1 VWVKKICFTHQ
12 LGGDMSH
19 KHPVISVTGSSG
31 AGTSTAKVALEH
43 IFRREHIT
51 PSIVEGDCFHK
62 FDRLTFREK
71 AKEFKAAGKRLS
83 HFSDEANLFGKIA
96 ELFNS
101 YQQTGVG
108 KARTYVH
115 DDEEAKI
122 YGVDAGKFTDWRDV
136 GEGSDIL
143 FYEGLHGG
151 VEEVRPYTDLMMG
164 IVPVVNL
171 EWIQKIHRDTAMRGY
186 STEAVV
192 DNILSRMHDYI
203 HFITP
208 QFTHTDI
215 NFQRVPLVDTSNPFV
230 ARDVPTP
237 DESMMVIRIRKPD
250 HFGVDFP
257 WLLSMLEGSFMTR
270 RNTIVV
276 RSSKMLLA
284 MELILAP
291 IVHDIMEKR
300 RKA

>member
-1 VWVKKICFTHQ
+1 
-12 LGGDMSH
+12 MSV

-43 IFRREHIT
+43 IFRRKKVT
-51 PSIVEGDCFHK
+51 PAIVEGDCFHK
-62 FDRLTFREK
+62 FDRYEFREK
-71 AKEFKAAGKRLS
+71 SKEFEASGRRLS
-83 HFSDEANLFGKIA
+83 HFSDEANLFDNIA
-96 ELFNS
+96 DLFRS
-101 YQQTGVG
+101 YGEKGTG

-122 YGVDAGKFTDWRDV
+122 YGIDAGRFTPWRDV
-136 GEGSDIL
+136 GEGSDLL

-151 VEEVRPYTDLMMG
+151 VEEVRPYADLLMG

-186 STEAVV
+186 SSEAVV
-192 DNILSRMHDYI
+192 DNILSRMHDYV

-208 QFTHTDI
+208 QFTNTDI

-237 DESMMVIRIRKPD
+237 DESVVVIRIRKPEQW
-250 HFGVDFP
+250 GIDFP
-257 WLLSMLEGSFMTR
+257 WLVSMLKDSFMSR
-270 RNTIVV
+270 RNTLVV
-276 RSSKMLLA
+276 PAGKMMFA

-291 IVHDIMEKR
+291 IIYDMMEKS
-300 RKA
+300 RKS

>member
-1 VWVKKICFTHQ
+1 
-12 LGGDMSH
+12 MSV

-43 IFRREHIT
+43 IFLRENIT
-51 PSIVEGDCFHK
+51 PAIVEGDCFHK
-62 FDRLTFREK
+62 YDRLDFREK
-71 AKEFKAAGKRLS
+71 AKEFEAAGKRLS
-83 HFSDEANLFGKIA
+83 HFSDEANLFDSIGD
-96 ELFNS
+96 LFKT
-101 YQQTGVG
+101 YGETGIG

-115 DDEEAKI
+115 DNTEAKL

-136 GEGSDIL
+136 GQGSDLL

-151 VEEVRPYTDLMMG
+151 ITEVTPYADLMMG

-192 DNILSRMHDYI
+192 DNILSRMHDYV

-208 QFTHTDI
+208 QFSNTDI
-215 NFQRVPLVDTSNPFV
+215 NFQRVPLVDTSNPFI

-237 DESMMVIRIRKPD
+237 DESMMVIRFKNPAQFNI
-250 HFGVDFP
+250 DFP
-257 WLLSMLEGSFMTR
+257 WLLSMLNGSFMSR

-276 RSSKMLLA
+276 ASSKMLLA

-291 IVHDIMEKR
+291 IIHEMMD
-300 RKA
+300 KAKK

>member
-1 VWVKKICFTHQ
+1 
-12 LGGDMSH
+12 MSA

-43 IFRREHIT
+43 IFHREQVT
-51 PSIVEGDCFHK
+51 AAIVEGDCFHR
-62 FDRLTFREK
+62 FDRYEFREK
-71 AKEFKAAGKRLS
+71 AKEFADAGKRLS
-83 HFSDEANLFGKIA
+83 HFSDEANLFDKIA
-96 ELFNS
+96 ELFKD
-101 YQQTGVG
+101 YGDKGVG

-115 DDEEAKI
+115 DDKEAEI
-122 YGVDAGKFTDWRDV
+122 YGVEPGRFTEWRDV
-136 GEGSDIL
+136 GEGADLL

-151 VEEVRPYTDLMMG
+151 VEEVRPYTDLSMG

-192 DNILSRMHDYI
+192 DNILQRMHDYV

-208 QFTHTDI
+208 QFTYTDI

-237 DESMMVIRIRKPD
+237 DESMMVIRIRQPQKW
-250 HFGVDFP
+250 GIDFP
-257 WLLSMLEGSFMTR
+257 YLLSMLKDSFMSR
-270 RNTIVV
+270 RNTLVV
-276 RSSKMLLA
+276 PSSKMLLA
-284 MELILAP
+284 MELILSP
-291 IVHDIMEKR
+291 IIHEMLERKR
-300 RKA
+300 AAS

>member
-1 VWVKKICFTHQ
+1 
-12 LGGDMSH
+12 MSA

-43 IFRREHIT
+43 IFRREKVT
-51 PSIVEGDCFHK
+51 PAIVEGDCFHR
-62 FDRLTFREK
+62 FDRYEFREK
-71 AKEFKAAGKRLS
+71 SKEFEAEGRRLS
-83 HFSDEANLFGKIA
+83 HFSDEANLFDKIA
-96 ELFNS
+96 ELFRD
-101 YQQTGVG
+101 YGDKGVG

-115 DDEEAKI
+115 DDEEAKL
-122 YGVDAGKFTDWRDV
+122 YGVDPGRFTPWRDV
-136 GEGSDIL
+136 GEGSDLL

-151 VEEVRPYTDLMMG
+151 VEEVRPYADLLMG

-186 STEAVV
+186 SSEAVV
-192 DNILSRMHDYI
+192 DNILSRMHDYV

-208 QFTHTDI
+208 QFTNTDI

-237 DESMMVIRIRKPD
+237 DESVVVIRIRKPEQW
-250 HFGVDFP
+250 GIDFP
-257 WLLSMLEGSFMTR
+257 WLVSMLKDSFMSR
-270 RNTIVV
+270 RNTLVV
-276 RSSKMLLA
+276 PAGKMMFA

-291 IVHDIMEKR
+291 IIHDMMVKA
-300 RKA
+300 RKG

>member
-1 VWVKKICFTHQ
+1 
-12 LGGDMSH
+12 MSH

-43 IFRREHIT
+43 IFRRENIK
-51 PSIVEGDCFHK
+51 PAIVEGDCFHK

-71 AKEFKAAGKRLS
+71 SKEFEAAGKRLS

-136 GEGSDIL
+136 GEGSDVL

-192 DNILSRMHDYI
+192 ENILSRMHDYI

-208 QFTHTDI
+208 QFTFTDI
-215 NFQRVPLVDTSNPFV
+215 NFQRVPLVDTSNPFIT
-230 ARDVPTP
+230 RDVPTP
-237 DESMMVIRIRKPD
+237 DESMMVIRIRKPEQW
-250 HFGVDFP
+250 GVDFP

>member
-1 VWVKKICFTHQ
+1 
-12 LGGDMSH
+12 MSV

-43 IFRREHIT
+43 IFRREKIT
-51 PSIVEGDCFHK
+51 PAIVEGDCFHK
-62 FDRLTFREK
+62 YGRIEFKEK
-71 AKEFKAAGKRLS
+71 AKEFEAAGKRLS

-96 ELFNS
+96 ELFKG
-101 YQQTGVG
+101 YGEEGKG

-115 DDEEAKI
+115 DDEEAKV
-122 YGVDAGKFTDWRDV
+122 YGVDSGKFTDWRDI
-136 GEGSDIL
+136 GEGSDLL

-164 IVPVVNL
+164 VVPVVNL
-171 EWIQKIHRDTAMRGY
+171 EWIQKVHRDTEMRGY
-186 STEAVV
+186 SAEAVV
-192 DNILSRMHDYI
+192 ENILSRMHDYV

-208 QFTHTDI
+208 QFTQTDI

-237 DESMMVIRIRKPD
+237 DESLMVIRIRNPSKW
-250 HFGVDFP
+250 GVDFP
-257 WLLSMLEGSFMTR
+257 WLLSMLNGSFMSR
-270 RNTIVV
+270 RNTIVLP
-276 RSSKMLLA
+276 SSKMLLA

-291 IVHDIMEKR
+291 IIHDMMK
-300 RKA
+300 KGK

>member
-1 VWVKKICFTHQ
+1 
-12 LGGDMSH
+12 MSA

-43 IFRREHIT
+43 IFRREKVT
-51 PSIVEGDCFHK
+51 PAIVEGDCFHK
-62 FDRLTFREK
+62 FDRYEFREK
-71 AKEFKAAGKRLS
+71 SKEFEAQGRRLS
-83 HFSDEANLFGKIA
+83 HFSDEANLFDKIA
-96 ELFNS
+96 ELFRD
-101 YQQTGVG
+101 YGDKGIG

-115 DDEEAKI
+115 DDEEAKL
-122 YGVDAGKFTDWRDV
+122 YGVDPGRFTPWRDV
-136 GEGSDIL
+136 GEGSDLL

-151 VEEVRPYTDLMMG
+151 VEEVRPYADLLMG

-186 STEAVV
+186 SSEAVV
-192 DNILSRMHDYI
+192 DNILSRMHDYV

-208 QFTHTDI
+208 QFTNTDI

-237 DESMMVIRIRKPD
+237 DESVVVIRIRKPEQW
-250 HFGVDFP
+250 GIDFP
-257 WLLSMLEGSFMTR
+257 WLVSMLKDSFMSR
-270 RNTIVV
+270 RNTLVV
-276 RSSKMLLA
+276 PAGKMMFA

-291 IVHDIMEKR
+291 IIHDMMVKA
-300 RKA
+300 RKG

>member
-1 VWVKKICFTHQ
+1 
-12 LGGDMSH
+12 MSV

-43 IFRREHIT
+43 IFRREKIT
-51 PSIVEGDCFHK
+51 PAVVEGDCFHK
-62 FDRLTFREK
+62 YGRIEFKEK
-71 AKEFKAAGKRLS
+71 AKEFEAAGKRLS

-96 ELFNS
+96 ELFKG
-101 YQQTGVG
+101 YGEEGKG

-115 DDEEAKI
+115 DDEEAKV
-122 YGVDAGKFTDWRDV
+122 YGVDSGKFTDWRDI
-136 GEGSDIL
+136 GEGSDLL

-151 VEEVRPYTDLMMG
+151 VEEVRPYVDLMMG

-171 EWIQKIHRDTAMRGY
+171 EWIQKVHRDTEMRGY
-186 STEAVV
+186 SAEAVV
-192 DNILSRMHDYI
+192 DNILSRMHDYV

-237 DESMMVIRIRKPD
+237 DESLMVIRIRNPQKW
-250 HFGVDFP
+250 GVDFP
-257 WLLSMLEGSFMTR
+257 WLLSMLNGSFMSR
-270 RNTIVV
+270 RNTIVLP
-276 RSSKMLLA
+276 SSKMLLA

-291 IVHDIMEKR
+291 IVHDLMEN
-300 RKA
+300 RK

>member
-1 VWVKKICFTHQ
+1 
-12 LGGDMSH
+12 MSV

-43 IFRREHIT
+43 IFRREKIT
-51 PSIVEGDCFHK
+51 AAIVEGDCFHK
-62 FDRLTFREK
+62 FGRIEFKEK
-71 AKEFKAAGKRLS
+71 AKEFEAAGKRLS
-83 HFSDEANLFGKIA
+83 HFSDEANLFDKIA
-96 ELFNS
+96 ELFKG
-101 YQQTGVG
+101 YGETGKG

-115 DDEEAKI
+115 DDEEAKV
-122 YGVDAGKFTDWRDV
+122 YGVDSGKFTEWRDI

-151 VEEVRPYTDLMMG
+151 VEEVRPYTDLSMG
-164 IVPVVNL
+164 IVPVVNI

-186 STEAVV
+186 SAEAVV
-192 DNILSRMHDYI
+192 DNILSRMHDYV

-215 NFQRVPLVDTSNPFV
+215 NFQRVPLVDTSNPFI

-237 DESMMVIRIRKPD
+237 DESLMVVRIRHPEKW
-250 HFGVDFP
+250 GVNFP
-257 WLLSMLEGSFMTR
+257 WLLSMLSGSFMSR
-270 RNTIVV
+270 RNTIVLP
-276 RSSKMLLA
+276 SSKMLLA

-291 IVHDIMEKR
+291 IIHDMMEKR
-300 RKA
+300 K